1 MNFGSKKETKGS
13 LHSEHPNLNSEIE
26 MQNEDLEFIKNWG
39 LMHFSAT

>member
-26 MQNEDLEFIKNWG
+26 KQNRRELTG
-39 LMHFSAT
+39 FSTT